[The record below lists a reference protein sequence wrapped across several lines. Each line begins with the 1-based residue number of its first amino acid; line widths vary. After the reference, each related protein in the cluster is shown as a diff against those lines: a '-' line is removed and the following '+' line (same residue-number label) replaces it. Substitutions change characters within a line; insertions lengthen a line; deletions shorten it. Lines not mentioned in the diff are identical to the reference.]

1 MNINKNLALLAAIC
15 LAVCSEDASADSKVS
30 PMPAARRTV
39 VSEVRAA
46 PNPRPRPTAAPRP
59 TPAPRPIQ
67 PIIPIT
73 EQYGVGPSL
82 LGNTPLYW
90 DAYILPMGTH
100 PAVLV
105 IHGGGFKDGVPGPA
119 SVAQDLNAAGF
130 NVFAID
136 YRLAPPHTDMP
147 QQVRRDDGHYPE
159 QTNDVAT
166 AIRAARAGSTAAS
179 AGKVTGKVGAVG
191 GSAGASH
198 AAYTAAAATLGGDML
213 DAAVLL
219 SGAYD
224 FHDAASLADTRCST
238 FADDVMNYVNS
249 TDASPGGALDLASP
263 YRRFTSASAP
273 VFVIATNL
281 DPMPPPQYQILTTKL
296 SAVRAPNQTLLLTQ
310 TAGPD
315 GCTQHSFEYWDA
327 VKAQAIVFLDS
338 NLR

>member
-1 MNINKNLALLAAIC
+1 MKTKLMFLLIGIAALSVSAAVANNGVQSLPVI
-15 LAVCSEDASADSKVS
+15 
-30 PMPAARRTV
+30 
-39 VSEVRAA
+39 
-46 PNPRPRPTAAPRP
+46 
-59 TPAPRPIQ
+59 
-67 PIIPIT
+67 
-73 EQYGVGPSL
+73 EQYGVGTSRF
-82 LGNTPLYW
+82 GNTPLFW
-90 DAYILPMGTH
+90 HAYIIPTGRH

-105 IHGGGFKDGVPGPA
+105 IHIGGFREGKAGPA

-130 NVFAID
+130 NAFTIE
-136 YRLAPPHTDMP
+136 YRLAPLHTDMP
-147 QQVRRDDGHYPE
+147 QQVMGDDGHYPE

-224 FHDAASLADTRCST
+224 FHDPASLADVRCTT
-238 FADDVMNYVNS
+238 FAAAVTNYVNS
-249 TDASPGGALDLASP
+249 TDASAGGALDLASP

-281 DPMPPPQYQILTTKL
+281 DPMPPQQFQILTTRLKSVGAL
-296 SAVRAPNQTLLLTQ
+296 NQTLLMTE
-310 TAGPD
+310 APGPN
-315 GCTQHSFEYWDA
+315 GCTRHSFHYWND
-327 VKAQAIVFLDS
+327 VKTQAIAFL
-338 NLR
+338 NRMLK

>member
-1 MNINKNLALLAAIC
+1 MKTKLMFLLIGVAALSL
-15 LAVCSEDASADSKVS
+15 SATVANNGLQSS
-30 PMPAARRTV
+30 P
-39 VSEVRAA
+39 VR
-46 PNPRPRPTAAPRP
+46 
-59 TPAPRPIQ
+59 
-67 PIIPIT
+67 
-73 EQYGVGPSL
+73 EQYAVGTSRF
-82 LGNTPLYW
+82 GNTPLFW
-90 DAYILPMGTH
+90 DAFIIPTGRH

-105 IHGGGFKDGVPGPA
+105 IHGGEFKAGDPGPA

-136 YRLAPPHTDMP
+136 YRLAPPGTDMP
-147 QQVRRDDGHYPE
+147 LQMVHDEGHYPE

-224 FHDAASLADTRCST
+224 FHDPASLADVRCTT
-238 FADDVMNYVNS
+238 FAAAVTNYVNS
-249 TDASPGGALDLASP
+249 TDASAGGALDLASP

-281 DPMPPPQYQILTTKL
+281 DPMPPQQFQILTTRLK
-296 SAVRAPNQTLLLTQ
+296 AVGAPNQTLLITE
-310 TAGPD
+310 APGPN
-315 GCTQHSFEYWDA
+315 GCTRHSFHYWND
-327 VKAQAIVFLDS
+327 VKTQAIAFL
-338 NLR
+338 NRMLK

>member
-1 MNINKNLALLAAIC
+1 MKTKLMFLLIGVAALSL
-15 LAVCSEDASADSKVS
+15 SA
-30 PMPAARRTV
+30 
-39 VSEVRAA
+39 
-46 PNPRPRPTAAPRP
+46 TAATNRFQSLPV
-59 TPAPRPIQ
+59 
-67 PIIPIT
+67 T
-73 EQYGVGPSL
+73 EQYGVGTSRF
-82 LGNTPLYW
+82 GNTPLFW
-90 DAYILPMGTH
+90 DAFIIPTGRH

-105 IHGGGFKDGVPGPA
+105 IHEGGFKHGEPGPA
-119 SVAQDLNAAGF
+119 SVARDLNAAGF
-130 NVFAID
+130 NAFAIE

-147 QQVRRDDGHYPE
+147 QQVVGDDGHYPE

-224 FHDAASLADTRCST
+224 FHDPASLADVRCTT
-238 FADDVMNYVNS
+238 FAAAVTNYVNS
-249 TDASPGGALDLASP
+249 TDASDRGALDLASP

-281 DPMPPPQYQILTTKL
+281 DPMPPQQFQILTTRLK
-296 SAVRAPNQTLLLTQ
+296 AVGAPNQTLLITE
-310 TAGPD
+310 APGPN
-315 GCTQHSFEYWDA
+315 GCTRHSFHYWDD
-327 VKAQAIVFLDS
+327 VKTQAIAFL
-338 NLR
+338 NRMLK

>member
-1 MNINKNLALLAAIC
+1 MNVNTNLALLAAIC

-30 PMPAARRTV
+30 PMPTARRSVT
-39 VSEVRAA
+39 SDVRAA
-46 PNPRPRPTAAPRP
+46 PTPRPRPTLAPRP
-59 TPAPRPIQ
+59 TQDPAPV
-67 PIIPIT
+67 T
-73 EQYGVGPSL
+73 EQYGVGSSL

-90 DAYILPMGTH
+90 DAYIIPTGTH

-105 IHGGGFKDGVPGPA
+105 IHGGGFKDGEPGPA

-136 YRLAPPHTDMP
+136 YRLAPPHTDML
-147 QQVRRDDGHYPE
+147 QQVAHDEGRYPE

-166 AIRAARAGSTAAS
+166 AIRAARVGSTAAS

-198 AAYTAAAATLGGDML
+198 AAYTAAATTLGGDML

-224 FHDAASLADTRCST
+224 FHDAASLADTRCAP
-238 FADDVMNYVNS
+238 FAYNIINYVGS
-249 TDASPGGALDLASP
+249 GDASDGGALDLASP

-281 DPMPPPQYQILTTKL
+281 DPMPPPQYQILTTRL
-296 SAVRAPNQTLLLTQ
+296 NAVGAPNQILLITE
-310 TAGPD
+310 APGPD
-315 GCTQHSFEYWDA
+315 GCTRHSFEYWDD
-327 VKAQAIVFLDS
+327 VKKQAIVFLDR
-338 NLR
+338 NLQ

>member
-1 MNINKNLALLAAIC
+1 MNINKHLILLVAIC
-15 LAVCSEDASADSKVS
+15 LTLCSEYTNADSKVS
-30 PMPAARRTV
+30 QLPDVARGMA
-39 VSEVRAA
+39 SQVRAT
-46 PNPRPRPTAAPRP
+46 PTPRPGPVPALHPTLLPV
-59 TPAPRPIQ
+59 
-67 PIIPIT
+67 T
-73 EQYGVGPSL
+73 EQCGVGTSF

-90 DAYILPMGTH
+90 DAYVIPTGTH

-105 IHGGGFKDGVPGPA
+105 IHGGGFKDGEPGPA

-147 QQVRRDDGHYPE
+147 QQVNRDEGYYPE
-159 QTNDVAT
+159 QTDDVAT

-198 AAYTAAAATLGGDML
+198 AAYTAAAVTPSGDML

-224 FHDAASLADTRCST
+224 FHDPASLLDVRCTT
-238 FADDVMNYVNS
+238 FADNVINYVNS
-249 TDASPGGALDLASP
+249 SDASNGGALDLASP

-281 DPMPPPQYQILTTKL
+281 DPMPPQQYQILTTIL
-296 SAVRAPNQTLLLTQ
+296 NAVGAPNQTLLITEAPG
-310 TAGPD
+310 TD
-315 GCTQHSFEYWDA
+315 GCTRHAFEYWDD
-327 VKAQAIVFLDS
+327 VRSQAILFLDR